1 MKKIVL
7 GFVRRGVTAC
17 GIGPMVLAVL
27 YLVLQQQ
34 GVLQTL
40 TVNQVCLGI
49 FSISALAFIAGGMN
63 VLYQIEQLPLMVAIL
78 IHGSVLYI
86 SYLATYLLNGWLE
99 RGAAPILVFSG
110 IFVVGYLGI
119 WAIIYG
125 VIKRKTDSLNEKL
138 QKRREYTEDP
148 SCQ

>member
-7 GFVRRGVTAC
+7 GFVRRGAAAC

-27 YLVLQQQ
+27 YLVMQQQ

-86 SYLATYLLNGWLE
+86 SYLATYLLNDWIEWGLT
-99 RGAAPILVFSG
+99 PVMVFTG
-110 IFVVGYLGI
+110 IFILGYFVI
-119 WAIIYG
+119 WGIIYFST
-125 VIKRKTDSLNEKL
+125 KKKTEQLNKILKEK
-138 QKRREYTEDP
+138 QKKGIEIHF
-148 SCQ
+148 